1 MKNFCDK
8 ECCLNCSHFAFWD
21 GDYCC
26 TAEMKIH
33 QFGFADD
40 IFFNVDIDNTME
52 TPDTCGDYDERYS
65 KEISD
70 MYMDEYKKW
79 KEWDILCNQLK
90 EHVSDKSGYY
100 EKITK
105 PIYFNK
111 FDKWNENNS

>member
-8 ECCLNCSHFAFWD
+8 KCCLNCSHFAFWD

-65 KEISD
+65 KKISD

-90 EHVSDKSGYY
+90 EHISDKSGYY

-111 FDKWNENNS
+111 FDKWDKK